1 MDVSADSGKRPTTTG
16 GHDFEKELLLSYT
29 PHETDSGIISLQVLE
44 FKTILHEAVEELHI
58 HREAEIRYEEQIS
71 KLVLEKQ
78 ELEWQK
84 ESLQHQIDNMA
95 NQHTESLANVK
106 KQFQSK
112 IRGVEGERGKH
123 QLTAELKDKE
133 INSLKEELKLFQLFK
148 YSLEKKLSELEK
160 KLQLQTQTK
169 DSHLKQ
175 LGEVEKRFG
184 ALSKQCAMVKQAH
197 EKLEQNVEDA
207 MRLNKKLTSVNR
219 KQESTIISLK
229 QEVEEL
235 NNKLIKAKVTSVGRS
250 EENCNLTVK
259 EQNIQQLQHR
269 LHVETEMNK
278 KLRDE
283 HTTERNGKKE
293 VMNCLQLAQQLLLT
307 QTQAVSR
314 VELELQ
320 AQREEYQALKR
331 EHEVI
336 QEKIQEKEDRFT
348 HLLEEYRHCRMI
360 WENEK
365 RTLQERIQS
374 EHQDLRSVKEAYSHL
389 HEQHT
394 ELSSRAIL
402 QAEHIQ
408 GLESGM
414 KDYVKDNEN
423 PMVENRDQSARDE
436 YVSKDVFRVDTVV
449 VDEVAQTVESES
461 TQDNLDVTDVSDQSR
476 EVGPSRCSE
485 TVIDAS
491 PQTAHCKV
499 IDSVQTTHG
508 SNPDRSTDVEGGG
521 KSCQG
526 EDKPS
531 SVLQPPAGS
540 LKGLASLQS
549 GSADG
554 LTTVTD
560 VVHVLSIC
568 GTGEGQATDSNNKRS
583 SSDFN
588 YPFCS
593 LINNV
598 CSSSN
603 VHLSDKGDSMSGLS
617 GFENS
622 SVYGALNSDPV
633 AGGTRDGEQEQSVYT
648 PEMTTSQTFNKH
660 RGRQKST
667 SSFQDIDPVQAV
679 TPLAVS
685 QSDPCN
691 FLLQKVIEIHEIR
704 CHTPEANEVN
714 ILSESPSSSLPASA
728 QQHSNTHIENP
739 TEQETIGTSCLP
751 SQPLNLPQQINA
763 LGVVAQ
769 DCAQSDC
776 NIGTK
781 EPEEK
786 HKQPA
791 RDCVPVTE
799 DALYPNCQ
807 ETLPESGDLNVS
819 PDAGTHG
826 DPEQPS
832 SDVSVDVDGPV
843 GSQSQ
848 PCPVAMDSP
857 QSERVHEGHC
867 CNSTVEQ
874 KLRPQHANDKDIEV
888 KHNNP
893 ATSKPPSDETDLSP
907 KSNHSKQ
914 SCLLKTEEK
923 TSETI
928 DYSFLA
934 SNKRYRSSFE
944 LISEKRDIHSRNMH
958 SIVISQTTPTCQI
971 SPVSD
976 LKTKL
981 SSGFQEP
988 PSPFTI
994 PIFLKGK
1001 QNTRD
1006 PSMMTRSADSH
1017 NPPSLLTSHKRD
1029 HQGEWNT
1036 IRETFYEMSAEKESR
1051 DHISVSSAL
1060 HIIMTPSSMG
1070 SSRLWQDYP
1079 RTVSSPCL
1087 SNNSRL
1093 WQDLPRTVSS
1103 PCHPSFCRG
1112 TASEAFPPSSQDD
1125 EESQQSNIRAQIA
1138 QIEPVLCSARL
1149 RLPKKRKMD

>member
-1 MDVSADSGKRPTTTG
+1 M
-16 GHDFEKELLLSYT
+16 
-29 PHETDSGIISLQVLE
+29 
-44 FKTILHEAVEELHI
+44 
-58 HREAEIRYEEQIS
+58 
-71 KLVLEKQ
+71 
-78 ELEWQK
+78 
-84 ESLQHQIDNMA
+84 
-95 NQHTESLANVK
+95 
-106 KQFQSK
+106 
-112 IRGVEGERGKH
+112 
-123 QLTAELKDKE
+123 
-133 INSLKEELKLFQLFK
+133 
-148 YSLEKKLSELEK
+148 
-160 KLQLQTQTK
+160 
-169 DSHLKQ
+169 
-175 LGEVEKRFG
+175 
-184 ALSKQCAMVKQAH
+184 
-197 EKLEQNVEDA
+197 
-207 MRLNKKLTSVNR
+207 
-219 KQESTIISLK
+219 
-229 QEVEEL
+229 
-235 NNKLIKAKVTSVGRS
+235 
-250 EENCNLTVK
+250 
-259 EQNIQQLQHR
+259 
-269 LHVETEMNK
+269 
-278 KLRDE
+278 
-283 HTTERNGKKE
+283 
-293 VMNCLQLAQQLLLT
+293 
-307 QTQAVSR
+307 
-314 VELELQ
+314 
-320 AQREEYQALKR
+320 
-331 EHEVI
+331 
-336 QEKIQEKEDRFT
+336 
-348 HLLEEYRHCRMI
+348 
-360 WENEK
+360 
-365 RTLQERIQS
+365 
-374 EHQDLRSVKEAYSHL
+374 
-389 HEQHT
+389 
-394 ELSSRAIL
+394 
-402 QAEHIQ
+402 
-408 GLESGM
+408 
-414 KDYVKDNEN
+414 
-423 PMVENRDQSARDE
+423 
-436 YVSKDVFRVDTVV
+436 
-449 VDEVAQTVESES
+449 
-461 TQDNLDVTDVSDQSR
+461 
-476 EVGPSRCSE
+476 
-485 TVIDAS
+485 IDAS

-499 IDSVQTTHG
+499 IDSVQATHG

-531 SVLQPPAGS
+531 SVLQPTAGS

-568 GTGEGQATDSNNKRS
+568 GIREGQATDSNNKQRS

-648 PEMTTSQTFNKH
+648 PEITTSQTFNKH
-660 RGRQKST
+660 RDRQKST
-667 SSFQDIDPVQAV
+667 SSFQDIDPAQAV

-714 ILSESPSSSLPASA
+714 ILSEPPSSSLPASA

-739 TEQETIGTSCLP
+739 TEQETISTSCLP
-751 SQPLNLPQQINA
+751 SQPLNLPQQINPH
-763 LGVVAQ
+763 GVVAQ
-769 DCAQSDC
+769 DSVQPDC

-781 EPEEK
+781 EPEDK

-832 SDVSVDVDGPV
+832 SDVFVDVDGPV

-867 CNSTVEQ
+867 CNYTVEE

-893 ATSKPPSDETDLSP
+893 ATSKPPSDETDIST

-914 SCLLKTEEK
+914 SCLLKTKEK

-944 LISEKRDIHSRNMH
+944 LISEKRDTHSRNMH
-958 SIVISQTTPTCQI
+958 SIVISQTTPICQI

-1001 QNTRD
+1001 QNTR
-1006 PSMMTRSADSH
+1006 
-1017 NPPSLLTSHKRD
+1017 
-1029 HQGEWNT
+1029 GE
-1036 IRETFYEMSAEKESR
+1036 
-1051 DHISVSSAL
+1051 
-1060 HIIMTPSSMG
+1060 
-1070 SSRLWQDYP
+1070 
-1079 RTVSSPCL
+1079 
-1087 SNNSRL
+1087 
-1093 WQDLPRTVSS
+1093 
-1103 PCHPSFCRG
+1103 
-1112 TASEAFPPSSQDD
+1112 
-1125 EESQQSNIRAQIA
+1125 
-1138 QIEPVLCSARL
+1138 
-1149 RLPKKRKMD
+1149 

>member
-1 MDVSADSGKRPTTTG
+1 MDVSADSGKRLTTTG
-16 GHDFEKELLLSYT
+16 GQDFEKELSLSYT
-29 PHETDSGIISLQVLE
+29 AHETDSGIISLQVLE

-58 HREAEIRYEEQIS
+58 HREAETRYEEQIS

-184 ALSKQCAMVKQAH
+184 ALSRQCAMVKQAH

-229 QEVEEL
+229 Q
-235 NNKLIKAKVTSVGRS
+235 
-250 EENCNLTVK
+250 
-259 EQNIQQLQHR
+259 
-269 LHVETEMNK
+269 
-278 KLRDE
+278 
-283 HTTERNGKKE
+283 E

-365 RTLQERIQS
+365 LTLQERIQS
-374 EHQDLRSVKEAYSHL
+374 EHQELRSVKEAYSHL

-414 KDYVKDNEN
+414 KDYVKDDDN
-423 PMVENRDQSARDE
+423 PMVENRDQSAKDE
-436 YVSKDVFRVDTVV
+436 YVSNDVFRVDTVV
-449 VDEVAQTVESES
+449 VDEVAQTAESES

-476 EVGPSRCSE
+476 EVGPSCCSE

-491 PQTAHCKV
+491 LQTAHCKV
-499 IDSVQTTHG
+499 IDSVQATHG

-549 GSADG
+549 GSADC
-554 LTTVTD
+554 LTTVTN

-568 GTGEGQATDSNNKRS
+568 GIGEGQTTDSNNKRS

-751 SQPLNLPQQINA
+751 SQPLNLPQQINPH
-763 LGVVAQ
+763 GVVAQ

-781 EPEEK
+781 EPEDK

-857 QSERVHEGHC
+857 QSERVHEGHR
-867 CNSTVEQ
+867 CNSTVEE
-874 KLRPQHANDKDIEV
+874 KLRPQHSNDKDIEV

-976 LKTKL
+976 LKL

-1051 DHISVSSAL
+1051 DHIPVSSAL
-1060 HIIMTPSSMG
+1060 PIITTPSSMG

-1087 SNNSRL
+1087 SNSSRL

-1138 QIEPVLCSARL
+1138 KIEPFLCSARL
-1149 RLPKKRKMD
+1149 RLPKKRKMDSSETMPL

>member
-1 MDVSADSGKRPTTTG
+1 MDVSADSGKRLTTTG
-16 GHDFEKELLLSYT
+16 GQDFEKELSLSYT
-29 PHETDSGIISLQVLE
+29 AHETDSGIISLQVLE

-58 HREAEIRYEEQIS
+58 HREAETRYEEQIS

-184 ALSKQCAMVKQAH
+184 ALSRQCAMVKQAH

-229 QEVEEL
+229 Q
-235 NNKLIKAKVTSVGRS
+235 
-250 EENCNLTVK
+250 
-259 EQNIQQLQHR
+259 
-269 LHVETEMNK
+269 
-278 KLRDE
+278 
-283 HTTERNGKKE
+283 E

-365 RTLQERIQS
+365 LTLQERIQS
-374 EHQDLRSVKEAYSHL
+374 EHQELRSVKEAYSHL

-414 KDYVKDNEN
+414 KDYVKDDDN
-423 PMVENRDQSARDE
+423 PMVENGDQSTKDE
-436 YVSKDVFRVDTVV
+436 YVSNDVFRVDTVV
-449 VDEVAQTVESES
+449 VDEVAQTAESES

-476 EVGPSRCSE
+476 EVGPSCCSE

-491 PQTAHCKV
+491 LQTAHCKV
-499 IDSVQTTHG
+499 IDSVQATHG
-508 SNPDRSTDVEGGG
+508 SNTDRSTDVEGGG

-549 GSADG
+549 GSADC
-554 LTTVTD
+554 LTTVTN

-568 GTGEGQATDSNNKRS
+568 GIGEGQTTDSNNKRS

-751 SQPLNLPQQINA
+751 SQPLNLPQQINPH
-763 LGVVAQ
+763 GVVAQ

-781 EPEEK
+781 EPEDK

-857 QSERVHEGHC
+857 QSERVHEGHR
-867 CNSTVEQ
+867 CNSTVEE
-874 KLRPQHANDKDIEV
+874 KLRPQHSNDKDIEV

-976 LKTKL
+976 LKL

-1051 DHISVSSAL
+1051 DHIPVSSAL
-1060 HIIMTPSSMG
+1060 PIITTPSSMG

-1087 SNNSRL
+1087 SNSSRL

-1138 QIEPVLCSARL
+1138 KIEPFLCSARL
-1149 RLPKKRKMD
+1149 RLPKKRKMDSSETMPL

>member
-1 MDVSADSGKRPTTTG
+1 MDVSAESGKRPTTTG
-16 GHDFEKELLLSYT
+16 GHDFEKELSLSYT
-29 PHETDSGIISLQVLE
+29 LHETDSGIISLQVLE
-44 FKTILHEAVEELHI
+44 FKTSLHEAVEELHI
-58 HREAEIRYEEQIS
+58 HREAETRYEEQIS

-95 NQHTESLANVK
+95 NQHMESLANVK

-112 IRGVEGERGKH
+112 IRGVEGEKGKH

-133 INSLKEELKLFQLFK
+133 INSLKEELKLLQLFK
-148 YSLEKKLSELEK
+148 YSLEKKLSELEQ

-169 DSHLKQ
+169 DSHLNQ

-184 ALSKQCAMVKQAH
+184 ALSRQCAMVKQAH

-229 QEVEEL
+229 QDVEEL
-235 NNKLIKAKVTSVGRS
+235 NNKLIKAKVPSVGSS

-293 VMNCLQLAQQLLLT
+293 VMNSLQLTQQLLLT

-336 QEKIQEKEDRFT
+336 QEKTQEKEDRFT
-348 HLLEEYRHCRMI
+348 HLMEEYKNCRMI

-365 RTLQERIQS
+365 LMLQERIQS
-374 EHQDLRSVKEAYSHL
+374 EHQDLRSVKEAYNHL

-414 KDYVKDNEN
+414 KDYVKDNGN
-423 PMVENRDQSARDE
+423 PMGENRDQSAMDE
-436 YVSKDVFRVDTVV
+436 YVSKDVCRVDTVV
-449 VDEVAQTVESES
+449 VDEEAQTAESDSRQE
-461 TQDNLDVTDVSDQSR
+461 NLDVTDVSDQSR
-476 EVGPSRCSE
+476 EVGPSCCSE
-485 TVIDAS
+485 TVIDDS
-491 PQTAHCKV
+491 PQIAHCKD
-499 IDSVQTTHG
+499 IDSVQATHG
-508 SNPDRSTDVEGGG
+508 SNPDRSTDVEGGR

-531 SVLQPPAGS
+531 SVLQPPAGN
-540 LKGLASLQS
+540 LKELTSLQS

-554 LTTVTD
+554 PTTVTD
-560 VVHVLSIC
+560 MVHVRSIC
-568 GTGEGQATDSNNKRS
+568 GIGEGQSADSNNKRN

-588 YPFCS
+588 DPVCS

-603 VHLSDKGDSMSGLS
+603 VHLSDKSDSMSGLS
-617 GFENS
+617 GSENR

-633 AGGTRDGEQEQSVYT
+633 AGGTRDGEQKQSVYM

-685 QSDPCN
+685 QSDPYN
-691 FLLQKVIEIHEIR
+691 FLLQKVVEIHVIR
-704 CHTPEANEVN
+704 CHTPEVNEVN
-714 ILSESPSSSLPASA
+714 ILPESHSSLLPASA

-739 TEQETIGTSCLP
+739 TEQETTGTYCLP
-751 SQPLNLPQQINA
+751 SQPLNLPQQINPH
-763 LGVVAQ
+763 GVVAQ

-776 NIGTK
+776 NIGTM
-781 EPEEK
+781 EPEDK
-786 HKQPA
+786 HEQPA

-807 ETLPESGDLNVS
+807 ETLPESGALDVS
-819 PDAGTHG
+819 PDARTHG

-843 GSQSQ
+843 RSQFQ
-848 PCPVAMDSP
+848 PSPMAMDSP

-867 CNSTVEQ
+867 SNSTVEE
-874 KLRPQHANDKDIEV
+874 KLRPQHANDKDTEV

-907 KSNHSKQ
+907 KSNNSKQ
-914 SCLLKTEEK
+914 SGLLKAEEK
-923 TSETI
+923 ISETI
-928 DYSFLA
+928 DFSFLA

-944 LISEKRDIHSRNMH
+944 LTAEKRDIHSRNMH
-958 SIVISQTTPTCQI
+958 SIAISQSAHDSRPTTPTCQI

-1001 QNTRD
+1001 QNARD
-1006 PSMMTRSADSH
+1006 PSVMTRSADSQ
-1017 NPPSLLTSHKRD
+1017 NPPSFPTSHKRD

-1051 DHISVSSAL
+1051 DHIPVSSAL
-1060 HIIMTPSSMG
+1060 PIITNPSSMG

-1079 RTVSSPCL
+1079 RTI
-1087 SNNSRL
+1087 
-1093 WQDLPRTVSS
+1093 SS
-1103 PCHPSFCRG
+1103 PCHPSFSRG

-1138 QIEPVLCSARL
+1138 KIEPFLCSARL
-1149 RLPKKRKMD
+1149 RLPKKRKMDEIETMQL